1 MSDTFNIK
9 SVQVDGDNKVTARTH
24 ALNKVRQITSAE
36 LFSGGKELVIEH
48 ANERYVLRHTNQ
60 GKLILTK

>member
-1 MSDTFNIK
+1 MTNALIINP
-9 SVQVDGDNKVTARTH
+9 VPVDSDNKFTTRPLVPYKTR
-24 ALNKVRQITSAE
+24 RITSAE

-48 ANERYVLRHTNQ
+48 ASERYVLRHTNQ